1 MKEELAIVVKSL
13 NNEYLFAKDSVLS
26 IKLQDGSVLEN
37 GINGLQIDDVIMLV
51 AAILAE
57 LDKKVTCR
65 ENLLTLVH
73 LDEAYNW
80 QLRRKADREFR
91 KVEGTDKP

>member
-1 MKEELAIVVKSL
+1 MKEQLETVLKSF
-13 NNEYLFAKDSVLS
+13 NNRYLYTKDSALY
-26 IKLQDGSVLEN
+26 IKLQDGSVGDN
-37 GINGLQIDDVIMLV
+37 GVNGLQIDDVI
-51 AAILAE
+51 ILIAGIIAE

-65 ENLLTLVH
+65 ENLLTLMH